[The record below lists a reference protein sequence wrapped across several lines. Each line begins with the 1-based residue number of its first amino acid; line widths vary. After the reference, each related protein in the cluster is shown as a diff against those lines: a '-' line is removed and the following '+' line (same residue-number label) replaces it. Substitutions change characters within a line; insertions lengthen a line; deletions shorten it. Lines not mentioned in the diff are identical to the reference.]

1 MRALLTLSNVRA
13 TLFRQNT
20 LKNLKRNSRKKTL
33 KKLLK
38 DGCDHGRK
46 GFVMTQNQGKKQHID

>member
-38 DGCDHGRK
+38 DGCDHGKERFCYDTKSRK
-46 GFVMTQNQGKKQHID
+46 KTTY